1 MYKQLNTRKTSN
13 PIKQWETDLNRQFF
27 KEDIQMA
34 NKHLERCSTSLIIQ
48 FRSVQSL
55 SGVQLFVTL

>member
-48 FRSVQSL
+48 FSSVQSL